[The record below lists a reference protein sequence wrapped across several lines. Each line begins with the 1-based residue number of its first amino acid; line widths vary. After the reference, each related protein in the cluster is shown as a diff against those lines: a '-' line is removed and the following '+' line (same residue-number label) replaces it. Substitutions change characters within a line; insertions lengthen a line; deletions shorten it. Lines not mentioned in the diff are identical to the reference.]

1 LEEPTLARM
10 KGPTAHLLLPCRS
23 ESVHT
28 VRALLR
34 RDLERWQ
41 VSEEMA
47 DSIQLAIA
55 EAVTN
60 AVVNGAWAQRDPV
73 LVMRWS
79 LDDGLFTFS
88 VQDRG
93 PGVDTSVMAMSRRAH
108 PSQNRGRG
116 LYVMQAVMD
125 RVVVDSS
132 LNGTRILL
140 EKSLEAPS
148 PVWRRPHPSGPAG
161 WSGRYWDSPGC
172 ASCMAGHIRSSS
184 ASALISLSG

>member
-1 LEEPTLARM
+1 M
-10 KGPTAHLLLPCRS
+10 KGPAHLLLPCRS
-23 ESVHT
+23 EAVRT

-41 VSEEMA
+41 VSEEVA

-60 AVVNGAWAQRDPV
+60 AVVHGSWGQRESV
-73 LVMRWS
+73 LVVRWS
-79 LDDGLFTFS
+79 LVDGLFTFS

-93 PGVDTSVMAMSRRAH
+93 PALDNSRAAMSRRAH

-116 LYVMQAVMD
+116 LYVMHAVMD
-125 RVVVDSS
+125 RVVVDSG

-140 EKSLEAPS
+140 EKAVDAPA
-148 PVWRRPHPSGPAG
+148 AG
-161 WSGRYWDSPGC
+161 
-172 ASCMAGHIRSSS
+172 
-184 ASALISLSG
+184 

>member
-1 LEEPTLARM
+1 LEEPTLART

-34 RDLERWQ
+34 RDLQRWQ

-140 EKSLEAPS
+140 EKSLEAPA
-148 PVWRRPHPSGPAG
+148 AG
-161 WSGRYWDSPGC
+161 
-172 ASCMAGHIRSSS
+172 
-184 ASALISLSG
+184 

>member
-1 LEEPTLARM
+1 MEEPTLARM
-10 KGPTAHLLLPCRS
+10 KCPTAHLLLPCRS

-93 PGVDTSVMAMSRRAH
+93 PGVDTSVTAMSRRAH

-140 EKSLEAPS
+140 EKSLEAPA
-148 PVWRRPHPSGPAG
+148 AG
-161 WSGRYWDSPGC
+161 
-172 ASCMAGHIRSSS
+172 
-184 ASALISLSG
+184 

>member
-1 LEEPTLARM
+1 M
-10 KGPTAHLLLPCRS
+10 KGPAHLLLPCRS
-23 ESVHT
+23 AAVRT

-41 VSEEMA
+41 VSEEVA

-60 AVVNGAWAQRDPV
+60 AVVHGSWGQRESV
-73 LVMRWS
+73 LVVRWS
-79 LDDGLFTFS
+79 LVDGLFTFS

-93 PGVDTSVMAMSRRAH
+93 PALDNSRAAMSRRAH

-116 LYVMQAVMD
+116 LYVMHAVMD
-125 RVVVDSS
+125 RVVVDSG

-140 EKSLEAPS
+140 EKAVDAPA
-148 PVWRRPHPSGPAG
+148 AG
-161 WSGRYWDSPGC
+161 
-172 ASCMAGHIRSSS
+172 
-184 ASALISLSG
+184 

>member
-10 KGPTAHLLLPCRS
+10 KGPAAHLLLPCRS

-79 LDDGLFTFS
+79 LDEGLFTFS

-93 PGVDTSVMAMSRRAH
+93 PGVDTSMMAMSRRAH

-140 EKSLEAPS
+140 EKSLE
-148 PVWRRPHPSGPAG
+148 VPA
-161 WSGRYWDSPGC
+161 
-172 ASCMAGHIRSSS
+172 AG
-184 ASALISLSG
+184 

>member
-1 LEEPTLARM
+1 VYQRDDGDRSGQAAEVGFVGESILEEPTLARM

-28 VRALLR
+28 VRALLH

-41 VSEEMA
+41 VSEEIA
-47 DSIQLAIA
+47 DSVQLAIA

-60 AVVNGAWAQRDPV
+60 AVVNGSWGQREPV
-73 LVMRWS
+73 LMVRWS
-79 LDDGLFTFS
+79 LVDGLFTFS

-93 PGVDTSVMAMSRRAH
+93 PGLDNSRLAMSRRAH
-108 PSQNRGRG
+108 PSQSRGRG

-140 EKSLEAPS
+140 EKALDT
-148 PVWRRPHPSGPAG
+148 PA
-161 WSGRYWDSPGC
+161 
-172 ASCMAGHIRSSS
+172 AG
-184 ASALISLSG
+184 

>member
-10 KGPTAHLLLPCRS
+10 KGPAAHLLLPCRS

-28 VRALLR
+28 VRALLH

-41 VSEEMA
+41 VSEEIA
-47 DSIQLAIA
+47 DSVQLAIA

-60 AVVNGAWAQRDPV
+60 AVVNGSWGQREPV
-73 LVMRWS
+73 LMVRWS
-79 LDDGLFTFS
+79 LVDGLFTFS

-93 PGVDTSVMAMSRRAH
+93 PGPDNSRLAMSRRAH

-116 LYVMQAVMD
+116 LYVLQAVMD

-140 EKSLEAPS
+140 EKTLDAPT
-148 PVWRRPHPSGPAG
+148 AG
-161 WSGRYWDSPGC
+161 
-172 ASCMAGHIRSSS
+172 
-184 ASALISLSG
+184 